1 MMISGKREPFLAKYQ
16 IGFDSDGKLLAVKMN
31 IYANA
36 GNSLDTSAVVSV

>member
-16 IGFDSDGKLLAVKMN
+16 IGFDPEGKLLAVKMN

-36 GNSLDTSAVVSV
+36 GNSLDTSAVVS